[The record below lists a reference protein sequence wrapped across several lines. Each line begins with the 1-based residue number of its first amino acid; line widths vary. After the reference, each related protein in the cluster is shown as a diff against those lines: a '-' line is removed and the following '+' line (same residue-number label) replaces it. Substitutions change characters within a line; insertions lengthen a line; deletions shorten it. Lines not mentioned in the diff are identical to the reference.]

1 MDLGLKEKIVL
12 VTGGANGIGRGIVS
26 DFLEE
31 GSRVVIAD
39 WNEEDGIQTQVAFRE
54 KGYEVMFLQM
64 NVRHLDEIKQA
75 VETVIEHYG
84 RIDVL
89 VNDIGT
95 HMYKSS
101 LDFTVEEFDQLIQT
115 DLRGHFLMTQQVVP
129 HMKAQG
135 GGAIVNIASV
145 HALATRPHFSVYAA
159 AKGGIVSMTR
169 GLALEFAPAGIRVNT
184 VLPGMSISKD
194 FQKRLEVLSDKEREA
209 ALEKAAYN
217 TPLGV
222 VGEPKFIGYP
232 VVFLASEKAA
242 FMTGAIVPVDGG
254 ETIHLDW

>member
-1 MDLGLKEKIVL
+1 MDLGLTNKVVL
-12 VTGGANGIGRGIVS
+12 VTGGANGIGKGIVS

-39 WNEEDGIQTQVAFRE
+39 WNEEDGRRTRDEFHANGHDVT
-54 KGYEVMFLQM
+54 FLQM
-64 NVRHLDEIKQA
+64 DVRNLDHIKQ
-75 VETVIEHYG
+75 VVNTVIETHG
-84 RIDVL
+84 QIDVL

-101 LDFTVEEFDQLIQT
+101 LEFSVDDFDKLIQT

-129 HMKAQG
+129 HMKKQG
-135 GGAIVNIASV
+135 KGAIVNIASV
-145 HALATRPHFSVYAA
+145 HALATRPNFTVYAA

-169 GLALEFAPAGIRVNT
+169 GLALEFATDGIRVNT
-184 VLPGMSISKD
+184 VLPGMSISKN
-194 FQKRLEVLSDKEREA
+194 FQTRLDAMTQEERQET
-209 ALEKAAYN
+209 LKNAAYN

-222 VGEPKFIGYP
+222 VGFPKMIGYP
-232 VVFLASEKAA
+232 VVFLASEKAS
-242 FMTGAIVPVDGG
+242 FMTGAIIPVDGG